1 MAKKLRKELK
11 VGDTVI
17 LDNRSD
23 YDSEVVTFQP
33 EPKFPTQFNFSFPRR
48 KNGEKGVILELQH
61 YSITTVYSFKIDKVK
76 KKDSATG
83 KVTIE
88 NVSSPNVT
96 ELKLIRAKVQFLD
109 GVVCYLDSEDL
120 YGKELI

>member
-1 MAKKLRKELK
+1 MTDKIYLA
-11 VGDTVI
+11 I
-17 LDNRSD
+17 LIAFLFVVLISD
-23 YDSEVVTFQP
+23 VRVVNT
-33 EPKFPTQFNFSFPRR
+33 
-48 KNGEKGVILELQH
+48 
-61 YSITTVYSFKIDKVK
+61 IDKVK